1 LEILKSF
8 DFFVKLK
15 VFLNL
20 SIFKSIYKSSLKF
33 PTLSL
38 KATFMKRRN
47 KVKKQAEK
55 NNDILD
61 LFCSKI
67 NALSSD
73 AVLSIGALA
82 PRGGLVTENRFISI
96 T

>member
-1 LEILKSF
+1 
-8 DFFVKLK
+8 
-15 VFLNL
+15 
-20 SIFKSIYKSSLKF
+20 
-33 PTLSL
+33 
-38 KATFMKRRN
+38 MKRRN

-55 NNDILD
+55 NNDTLD